1 MAVAALP
8 SPLSHRL
15 RTGVSAALVV
25 ALLAAYPFA
34 DQALG
39 TGTLYAFTDA
49 MIYVLL
55 ALGLNIVVGFAGLLD
70 LGYAAFFA
78 IGAYT
83 MGLFN
88 SPLMGFEWGFWKVIW
103 LSAAVSAIFGV
114 AIGVPTLRVRGD
126 YLAIITLAFGEI
138 IPVAIRNLGDI
149 TIEIGKWRPVYRL
162 NLTGG
167 ENGINPIG
175 QPHLPGV
182 PFETSPIPW
191 YFLILVIGATS
202 VWAMNRLH
210 QSRLGR
216 AWMAIREDET
226 AAACMGV
233 DPIKSK
239 LLAFAL
245 GATFSGFA
253 GSVYAAKLQAITPG
267 AFEFNVSIMLLCMV
281 ILGGMGSIRGV
292 IAGGIV
298 ITLFDRILLAQL
310 THWVRALGN
319 SLGINALTTVDFTLW
334 RWFFFGFGLVVMMI
348 LKPGGLIEAR
358 RSRHSGGEE
367 RGEDELGLGDAIAP
381 AEPLAERHVAHAPG
395 ERSGDLEVLSWLR
408 EATTGPSPRDPK
420 RSNEPILEAKAI
432 SKRFDGLAA
441 LTDID
446 FAIGT
451 GTIAGLIGPNGAG
464 KTTLFNI
471 ITGLIK
477 PTSGALHFDGRNIAG
492 LRPNR
497 IAERGIARTFQSIRL
512 FPTMTAL
519 ENILVGEHCRLHGT
533 VLAAVIRPP
542 WILRE
547 ENIAR
552 ERALELLAF
561 VGLEG
566 KAETLAKNFPY
577 GDQRRLEIA
586 RALATRPRL
595 LLLDEPTAGM
605 NPRETDD
612 LTEFLGRLRRELGLT
627 ILLIEHHM
635 EVVMGVSDRV
645 TVLDHGVKIAEGVPG
660 QVQRDRKVIEA
671 YLGKGYEPDLNGA

>member
-1 MAVAALP
+1 MAVAALF
-8 SPLSHRL
+8 SRLADRL
-15 RTGVSAALVV
+15 RPGFRATLLAAL
-25 ALLAAYPFA
+25 LLAYPFA

-39 TGTLYAFTDA
+39 AGTLYAVTDA

-55 ALGLNIVVGFAGLLD
+55 ALGLNIVVGYAGLLD

-103 LSAAVSAIFGV
+103 LSAVVSAVFGV

-149 TIEIGKWRPVYRL
+149 TIEIGNWRPVYRL

-175 QPHLPGV
+175 QPQLLGV

-191 YFLILVIGATS
+191 YFLILIIGGTS

-298 ITLFDRILLAQL
+298 ITLFDRVFLAQL
-310 THWVRALGN
+310 THWVRALG
-319 SLGINALTTVDFTLW
+319 SGLGISALTTVDFTIW

-358 RSRHSGGEE
+358 RSRQVTAPDVEE
-367 RGEDELGLGDAIAP
+367 RGAVA
-381 AEPLAERHVAHAPG
+381 AAERLSEP
-395 ERSGDLEVLSWLR
+395 RRDLEVLSWLR
-408 EATTGPSPRDPK
+408 EPASRPSSRDNHTSEAPL
-420 RSNEPILEAKAI
+420 ILQAKAI
-432 SKRFDGLAA
+432 SKRFDGLSA
-441 LTDID
+441 LSGVD
-446 FAIGT
+446 FAIAE

-464 KTTLFNI
+464 KTTFFNI
-471 ITGLIK
+471 VTGITK
-477 PTSGALHFDGRNIAG
+477 PSSGELLFDGRSIAG
-492 LRPNR
+492 FRPNR

-533 VLAAVIRPP
+533 VMAAVFRPP
-542 WILRE
+542 WIVRE
-547 ENIAR
+547 ERAAR
-552 ERALELLAF
+552 ARALEILAF

-566 KAETLAKNFPY
+566 KADILAKNFPY

-612 LTEFLGRLRRELGLT
+612 LTDFIGQLRRELGLT

-635 EVVMGVSDRV
+635 EVVMGLSDRV
-645 TVLDHGVKIAEGVPG
+645 TVLDHGVKIAEGVPA

-671 YLGKGYEPDLNGA
+671 YLGKGYEPDLNSA

>member
-1 MAVAALP
+1 MAVAAP
-8 SPLSHRL
+8 SSHLSHRL
-15 RTGVSAALVV
+15 RTGFSAALVA
-25 ALLAAYPFA
+25 ALLVAYPFA

-39 TGTLYAFTDA
+39 TGTVYAFTDA

-103 LSAAVSAIFGV
+103 LSAVVSAVFGV

-191 YFLILVIGATS
+191 YFLILIIGAVS

-310 THWVRALGN
+310 THWVRALGGA
-319 SLGINALTTVDFTLW
+319 LGINALTTVDFTVW

-358 RSRHSGGEE
+358 RSRHVTVGDE
-367 RGEDELGLGDAIAP
+367 RGEDEPALGNAIAP
-381 AEPLAERHVAHAPG
+381 VQRLKPDR
-395 ERSGDLEVLSWLR
+395 DLEVLSWLR
-408 EATTGPSPRDPK
+408 ETTGGPASTNTHGSSDL
-420 RSNEPILEAKAI
+420 ILEAKAI

-441 LTDID
+441 LTDVD
-446 FAIGT
+446 FTIGA

-477 PTSGALHFDGRNIAG
+477 PTSGELLFDGRRIGG

-547 ENIAR
+547 ERLAR

-566 KAETLAKNFPY
+566 KADTLANNFPY

-605 NPRETDD
+605 NSRETDD
-612 LTEFLGRLRRELGLT
+612 LAEFLGRLRRELGLT

-635 EVVMGVSDRV
+635 EVVMGICDRV
-645 TVLDHGVKIAEGVPG
+645 TVLDHGLKIAEGVPS
-660 QVQRDRKVIEA
+660 QVQRDHKVIEA
-671 YLGKGYEPDLNGA
+671 YLGKGYEPDLDSA

>member
-1 MAVAALP
+1 MRALA
-8 SPLSHRL
+8 LSATLPPRL
-15 RTGVSAALVV
+15 RTGLTAAVVV
-25 ALLAAYPFA
+25 ALLVVYPYA
-34 DQALG
+34 DRALG
-39 TGTLYAFTDA
+39 LGTVYAVSDA

-55 ALGLNIVVGFAGLLD
+55 ALGLNIVVGYAGLLD

-103 LSAAVSAIFGV
+103 LSAVVSAAFGV
-114 AIGVPTLRVRGD
+114 LIGAPTLRVRGD

-149 TIEIGKWRPVYRL
+149 TIQIGGWRPVYRL

-167 ENGINPIG
+167 ENGVNPVG
-175 QPHLPGV
+175 QPHLLGV
-182 PFETSPIPW
+182 PFETSAIPW
-191 YFLILVIGATS
+191 YFLILIIGGAS
-202 VWAMNRLH
+202 VWAMNRLRR
-210 QSRLGR
+210 SRLGR

-253 GSVYAAKLQAITPG
+253 GSIYAAKLQAITPG

-281 ILGGMGSIRGV
+281 ILGGMGSLRGV

-298 ITLFDRILLAQL
+298 ITLFDRIFLAQL
-310 THWVRALGN
+310 THWTRALGTA
-319 SLGINALTTVDFTLW
+319 LGIQGLTTVDFTLW
-334 RWFFFGFGLVVMMI
+334 RWFFFGLGLVVMMI
-348 LKPGGLIEAR
+348 LKPGGLIEAGRWR
-358 RSRHSGGEE
+358 RVSVADDL
-367 RGEDELGLGDAIAP
+367 DEQTARLTPQRLP
-381 AEPLAERHVAHAPG
+381 EPR
-395 ERSGDLEVLSWLR
+395 RDLEVLAWLR
-408 EATTGPSPRDPK
+408 EGAGHLAPTMSHSSK
-420 RSNEPILEAKAI
+420 NVILQAKEI
-432 SKRFDGLAA
+432 TKRFDGLSAITN
-441 LTDID
+441 LD
-446 FAIGT
+446 FAIEE
-451 GTIAGLIGPNGAG
+451 GTIAALIGPNGAG
-464 KTTLFNI
+464 KTTFFNI
-471 ITGLIK
+471 VTGLFK
-477 PTSGALHFDGRNIAG
+477 PTAGELLFDGQSIGG

-497 IAERGIARTFQSIRL
+497 ITERGIARTFQSIRL
-512 FPTMTAL
+512 FPSMTAL
-519 ENILVGEHCRLHGT
+519 ENILVGEHCRLHGS
-533 VLAAVIRPP
+533 VPAAVIRPP
-542 WILRE
+542 WIVRE
-547 ENIAR
+547 EHAAR

-566 KAETLAKNFPY
+566 RAETLAKNFPY

-605 NPRETDD
+605 NPSETDE

-635 EVVMGVSDRV
+635 EVVMGISDHV
-645 TVLDHGVKIAEGVPG
+645 TVLDYGVKIAEGPPAH
-660 QVQRDRKVIEA
+660 VQRDPKVIEA
-671 YLGKGYEPDLNGA
+671 YLGKGYEAELVGA

>member
-1 MAVAALP
+1 
-8 SPLSHRL
+8 
-15 RTGVSAALVV
+15 
-25 ALLAAYPFA
+25 
-34 DQALG
+34 
-39 TGTLYAFTDA
+39 
-49 MIYVLL
+49 
-55 ALGLNIVVGFAGLLD
+55 
-70 LGYAAFFA
+70 
-78 IGAYT
+78 
-83 MGLFN
+83 
-88 SPLMGFEWGFWKVIW
+88 
-103 LSAAVSAIFGV
+103 
-114 AIGVPTLRVRGD
+114 
-126 YLAIITLAFGEI
+126 
-138 IPVAIRNLGDI
+138 
-149 TIEIGKWRPVYRL
+149 WRPVYRL

-175 QPHLPGV
+175 QPHLLGV

-191 YFLILVIGATS
+191 YFLILVIGGTS

-298 ITLFDRILLAQL
+298 ITLFDRVFLAQL
-310 THWVRALGN
+310 THWVRALG
-319 SLGINALTTVDFTLW
+319 SGLGISALTTVDFTIW

-358 RSRHSGGEE
+358 RSRHATVPDEVDE
-367 RGEDELGLGDAIAP
+367 RAIAP
-381 AEPLAERHVAHAPG
+381 P
-395 ERSGDLEVLSWLR
+395 ERSTEPRRDLEVLSWLR
-408 EATTGPSPRDPK
+408 EGASRPSASDNHSSEARL
-420 RSNEPILEAKAI
+420 ILQAKAI
-432 SKRFDGLAA
+432 SKRFDGLSA
-441 LTDID
+441 LSGID
-446 FAIGT
+446 FAIEE

-464 KTTLFNI
+464 KTTFFNI
-471 ITGLIK
+471 ITGITK
-477 PTSGALHFDGRNIAG
+477 PSSGLLLFDGSSITG
-492 LRPNR
+492 FRPNR

-533 VLAAVIRPP
+533 VMAAVFRPP

-547 ENIAR
+547 ERAAR
-552 ERALELLAF
+552 ARALELLAF

-566 KAETLAKNFPY
+566 KADVLAKNFPY

-612 LTEFLGRLRRELGLT
+612 LTEFLCQLRRELGLT
-627 ILLIEHHM
+627 LLLIEHHM
-635 EVVMGVSDRV
+635 ELVMGVSDRV
-645 TVLDHGVKIAEGVPG
+645 TVLDHGVKIAEGVPA

-671 YLGKGYEPDLNGA
+671 YLGKGYEPDLNSA

>member
-1 MAVAALP
+1 MAVAAVP
-8 SPLSHRL
+8 SHLSHRF
-15 RTGVSAALVV
+15 RTSLHAALIA
-25 ALLAAYPFA
+25 ALLVAYPFA

-78 IGAYT
+78 IGA
-83 MGLFN
+83 
-88 SPLMGFEWGFWKVIW
+88 
-103 LSAAVSAIFGV
+103 
-114 AIGVPTLRVRGD
+114 PTLRVRGD

-149 TIEIGKWRPVYRL
+149 TIEIGNWRPIYRL

-175 QPHLPGV
+175 QPHLLEV
-182 PFETSPIPW
+182 PFDTSPIPW
-191 YFLILVIGATS
+191 YFLILTIGGTS
-202 VWAMNRLH
+202 VWAMNRLR

-298 ITLFDRILLAQL
+298 ITLFDRIFLAQL
-310 THWVRALGN
+310 TQWTRALGAG
-319 SLGINALTTVDFTLW
+319 LGIKALTTVDFTIW

-381 AEPLAERHVAHAPG
+381 AEPSA
-395 ERSGDLEVLSWLR
+395 
-408 EATTGPSPRDPK
+408 
-420 RSNEPILEAKAI
+420 
-432 SKRFDGLAA
+432 
-441 LTDID
+441 
-446 FAIGT
+446 
-451 GTIAGLIGPNGAG
+451 
-464 KTTLFNI
+464 
-471 ITGLIK
+471 
-477 PTSGALHFDGRNIAG
+477 
-492 LRPNR
+492 
-497 IAERGIARTFQSIRL
+497 
-512 FPTMTAL
+512 
-519 ENILVGEHCRLHGT
+519 
-533 VLAAVIRPP
+533 
-542 WILRE
+542 
-547 ENIAR
+547 
-552 ERALELLAF
+552 
-561 VGLEG
+561 
-566 KAETLAKNFPY
+566 
-577 GDQRRLEIA
+577 
-586 RALATRPRL
+586 
-595 LLLDEPTAGM
+595 
-605 NPRETDD
+605 
-612 LTEFLGRLRRELGLT
+612 
-627 ILLIEHHM
+627 
-635 EVVMGVSDRV
+635 
-645 TVLDHGVKIAEGVPG
+645 
-660 QVQRDRKVIEA
+660 
-671 YLGKGYEPDLNGA
+671 